1 MARILVAEDD
11 SGMRRFIQQALER
24 AGHAVEAVGHGD
36 AAMAELKTG
45 TYDLLLTDVAMPGVD
60 GVQLARHA
68 ADNTP
73 GMQIMMITG
82 FAAVALRMG
91 RTANGNEAPVMSRP
105 FHLRRLVEQVDDV
118 LSA

>member
-11 SGMRRFIQQALER
+11 SGMRRFLQQSLER
-24 AGHAVEAVGHGD
+24 AGHAVDAVGHGD
-36 AAMAELKTG
+36 AAMAELKTNN
-45 TYDLLLTDVAMPGVD
+45 YDLLLTDVAMPGVD
-60 GVQLARHA
+60 GVALARHA
-68 ADNTP
+68 ADQTP
-73 GMQIMMITG
+73 DMRVMMITG

-91 RTANGNEAPVMSRP
+91 RTANGNEAPIMSRP